1 MVAVAFIF
9 PSCISS
15 MCCFN
20 VVDHLNLAV
29 HWLQEY
35 GCPIT
40 LCTARMWF
48 FKLWTF
54 LYNFPHLKHFT
65 DAFSK
70 WDLFYVKIPKY
81 REKIDFKKDKECK
94 YCKKCFFHFVGVEDH
109 VRKYHMKEADVETH
123 LEELKSLRMET
134 CKICNKTF
142 NSQHLDHFQN

>member
-1 MVAVAFIF
+1 MKSAMVTHVQQVHFNIFPFHCNECSVGFKRSKLYRLHMVNFLPQCLHVAFIF

-70 WDLFYVKIPKY
+70 WDLFSCSIKWYMLLNVLLQILNRP
-81 REKIDFKKDKECK
+81 I
-94 YCKKCFFHFVGVEDH
+94 
-109 VRKYHMKEADVETH
+109 
-123 LEELKSLRMET
+123 
-134 CKICNKTF
+134 
-142 NSQHLDHFQN
+142 